1 MKKIHIIIVFIY
13 ATLLPPANAESL
25 SNILNRYPADTYFV
39 GVGTVQ
45 STENADNDKRRAT
58 ILARLE
64 IAKSIKVT
72 VQEHTIDMMCS
83 RPSTSI
89 YTDTTTC
96 KNEFSM
102 IVEESVS
109 QVLEGSSIV
118 DSYVDRKNST
128 YTAIA
133 ILPKAQAAKKAD
145 DEANALVKKAGL
157 HLSNA
162 KKATLV
168 TEKTAE
174 IDLVKDDMKKALA
187 FEGQR
192 SAIENS
198 KISSDEMFDQIISDM
213 VKAES
218 H

>member
-1 MKKIHIIIVFIY
+1 
-13 ATLLPPANAESL
+13 
-25 SNILNRYPADTYFV
+25 
-39 GVGTVQ
+39 
-45 STENADNDKRRAT
+45 
-58 ILARLE
+58 
-64 IAKSIKVT
+64 
-72 VQEHTIDMMCS
+72 
-83 RPSTSI
+83 
-89 YTDTTTC
+89 
-96 KNEFSM
+96 M